1 MAEQGKGTQAS
12 RARNRRY
19 AWNNLSVHNSV
30 LKGARRCCSKVSI
43 TKERKMETVMH
54 ILQFTPSTLARR
66 RGEETGQKVVA
77 YVNADAITLDFS
89 EPHLHSPSAF
99 VRSRANMKAESR
111 RSYAVSKS
119 RAK

>member
-12 RARNRRY
+12 RARNRY

-89 EPHLHSPSAF
+89 ETSPSLSF
-99 VRSRANMKAESR
+99 CVHPFSGEYEGRISEVLRSQ
-111 RSYAVSKS
+111 
-119 RAK
+119 